1 MEIISFELR
10 ILLAKERKK
19 EKEEI
24 KAASTTKEIPQTEG
38 VAG

>member
-24 KAASTTKEIPQTEG
+24 KASSLQKKSLKLRE
-38 VAG
+38 

>member
-10 ILLAKERKK
+10 ILLAKVRKK

-24 KAASTTKEIPQTEG
+24 KAASITKEIPQTERVSG
-38 VAG
+38 